1 MSFRSFLK
9 SSSFWKHFTLSLV
22 VVALVIW
29 GAITLMKVYT
39 LHGEHVV
46 VSDFKGYYPKD
57 LDKFVEDHDLK
68 YEIVD
73 SVFNRKLPKG
83 TVIDQDPAPG
93 ATVKNGRTIYL
104 TLNASLN
111 QKVTM
116 PNLINLSLRQATSK
130 LETYG
135 LKVGNLRY
143 IEGLPPV
150 IQQLYNGKE
159 IKAGTI
165 IIKDSEIDLVLGRG
179 SNTGLIPVPDL
190 FGMTI
195 TEARVILEGRK
206 LRFGNRLPDASGSDT
221 LIARIYMQNPPRK
234 KSEGLYAGAEIDVW
248 LTGKEEILEAERLK
262 NDSIE

>member
-1 MSFRSFLK
+1 M
-9 SSSFWKHFTLSLV
+9 
-22 VVALVIW
+22 
-29 GAITLMKVYT
+29 YT
-39 LHGEHVV
+39 LHGEHVEV
-46 VSDFKGYYPKD
+46 PDFKQLYPKS
-57 LDKFVEDHDLK
+57 LDEFVEDHDLK

-73 SVFNRKLPKG
+73 SVFNRTLPKG
-83 TVIDQDPAPG
+83 TIIDQDPAPG
-93 ATVKNGRTIYL
+93 ATVKKGRTIYL

-111 QKVTM
+111 QKVSM
-116 PNLINLSLRQATSK
+116 PNLVNLSLRQAASK

-150 IQQLYNGKE
+150 IQQLYNGGE
-159 IKAGTI
+159 IKPGTI
-165 IIKDSEIDLVLGRG
+165 ITKDSEIDLVLGRG

-195 TEARVILEGRK
+195 TEARVELEGRK
-206 LRFGNRLPDASGSDT
+206 LKFGNRLPDATGADT
-221 LIARIYMQNPPRK
+221 LTARIYMQSPPYK

-262 NDSIE
+262 NDTIE